1 MKIMILGSGAR
12 EYSIALALKRVDEN
26 LEFYFAPGNGA
37 TESLGTNLNFKDP
50 VVLATY
56 AKEKEF
62 DLCIVGSESFLA
74 EGVVDIFKQHNIP
87 IFGPTK
93 AAAMLETSKSFM
105 KSFLKKYRIKTAKFL
120 NTNDIEKAK
129 NFILSLTPPIVIK
142 ADGLCAGKGV
152 IIAKTHEEAIEEASK
167 MLSGESFGEA
177 GKLIVVEE
185 FLDGFELSIFAVC
198 DGNDFVLLP
207 AAQDHKKLLDGDK
220 GPNTGG
226 MGAYAPSSLANESLL
241 RKIQKDIIIP
251 TLAGMKK
258 EGSEFCGVLFIGIMV
273 VGNKPYVL
281 EFNVRFGD
289 PECEVLMPL
298 IENPL
303 ELILA
308 TTQKRLRHTKIKIKK
323 DYAVGV
329 VCASENYPYKS
340 SPKSEISITNI
351 PENTHISYAG
361 VSLEDGK
368 LMADGGRVLVC
379 VGTGSSIEEAQKK
392 AYELC
397 ENVHFKGK
405 QFRKDIAHQVI
416 Q

>member
-129 NFILSLTPPIVIK
+129 NFILSLTPPIVVK

-226 MGAYAPSSLANESLL
+226 MGAYASSSLANESLL

>member
-129 NFILSLTPPIVIK
+129 NFILSLTPPIVVK

-308 TTQKRLRHTKIKIKK
+308 TTQKRLRYTKIKIKK